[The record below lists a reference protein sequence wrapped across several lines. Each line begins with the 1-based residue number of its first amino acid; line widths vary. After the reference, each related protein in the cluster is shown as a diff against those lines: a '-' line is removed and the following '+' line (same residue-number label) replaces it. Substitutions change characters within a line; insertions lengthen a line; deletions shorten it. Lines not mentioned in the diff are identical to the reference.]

1 MLIVQC
7 SNANIGL
14 LHTHAFNSMHVY
26 IPKCIHIHIRIYP
39 PTYRHV
45 YIHINLCVCVSAL
58 FNQILC
64 NLMFYFYFW
73 TIFGCFVL
81 IFSLVFVLAHPS
93 VVRRRWILLLQQSAS
108 ADNSYTPIYTN
119 VCVNMTVNFPTNFH
133 IRGYGAG
140 DTNNVRGKLKS
151 NKSTPCV
158 YCTCICVWLYDC
170 VSACVRSYVCF
181 SEWTFM
187 GQQAILPPPPNALF
201 AQK

>member
-26 IPKCIHIHIRIYP
+26 IPKCIHIHIHIYP

-108 ADNSYTPIYTN
+108 ADNSHTPIYTN

-140 DTNNVRGKLKS
+140 DTNNDARETEKQQINTMRVLHVHLCMIIWLCK
-151 NKSTPCV
+151 CV
-158 YCTCICVWLYDC
+158 CPLICML
-170 VSACVRSYVCF
+170 
-181 SEWTFM
+181 
-187 GQQAILPPPPNALF
+187 
-201 AQK
+201 